1 MESTRNST
9 SCYTSLLALAS
20 PVIAS
25 QAGVMLVS
33 IIDTAMVGSLGKD
46 ALAAVAFAGN
56 LTVPVTYAGVGIAIC
71 VTPLIGRR
79 YGQGNTL
86 SAVACMVNARLLNY
100 IIGIAEMLILAL
112 LWVLL
117 PYMGQPAEVV
127 DITRGYLPIL
137 IASIFPLQMFTGY
150 KQIIEGLQNTS
161 MAMKIS
167 IIGNVL
173 NVIVNY
179 VLIYG
184 FWVVP
189 SIGVNGAAWGTFVS
203 RLFMW
208 AAVVICFKRSSISR
222 TYSELM
228 SKTKINIRAI
238 KVLFFTGLPIGGQMV
253 IECMTFA
260 MGGIM
265 MGWISAAALAA
276 HQVVMS
282 FTSLTYM
289 MVSGLASAVTI
300 KVSLFNGLNDFAS
313 VKRNS
318 KAAVYI
324 GTVFMALMSVCLVA
338 GRHWLP
344 SLFIDDVETLAVAV
358 GIMLMG
364 ASFQI
369 FDGLQMVS
377 LGVLRGLGD
386 MRYPAMVS
394 GVAYAATSMPVAY
407 LVGFVFDLGP
417 CGVWSGYLV
426 GLMLA
431 SFLLLRRVRR
441 KLA

>member
-1 MESTRNST
+1 MKSGTKYT
-9 SCYTSLLALAS
+9 SCYKSLLALAS

-33 IIDTAMVGSLGKD
+33 IVDTAMVGSLGKD

-56 LTVPVTYAGVGIAIC
+56 LTVPVTYAGIGIALC
-71 VTPLIGRR
+71 ATPLIGRR
-79 YGQGNTL
+79 YGQCNTL
-86 SAVACMVNARLLNY
+86 SAATCMVNSRLLNFFV
-100 IIGIAEMLILAL
+100 GLAEMLILVAL
-112 LWVLL
+112 WWLL
-117 PYMGQPAEVV
+117 PYMGQPSEVV
-127 DITRGYLPIL
+127 EITRGYLPIL
-137 IASIFPLQMFTGY
+137 IASILPLQMFSCY
-150 KQIIEGLQNTS
+150 KQMIEGLQNTG

-173 NVIVNY
+173 NIIVNY

-184 FWVVP
+184 FWVIP
-189 SIGVNGAAWGTFVS
+189 AIGVNGAAWGTLVS

-208 AAVVICFKRSSISR
+208 IAIAVCFRRSKLSR
-222 TYSELM
+222 AYSTIV
-228 SKTKINIRAI
+228 SNI
-238 KVLFFTGLPIGGQMV
+238 KVNYRVIRTLFFMGLPIGGQMV
-253 IECMTFA
+253 VECMTFA

-265 MGWISAAALAA
+265 MGWISSAALAA

-300 KVSLFNGLNDFAS
+300 RVSLFNGQNDNIN
-313 VKRNS
+313 VRRNS
-318 KAAVYI
+318 KAGLLM
-324 GTVFMALMSVCLVA
+324 GTLFMTFTSVCLIV

-344 SLFIDDVETLAVAV
+344 SLFIDDNETLAVAV
-358 GIMLMG
+358 GLMLAG

-377 LGVLRGLGD
+377 LGILRGLGD

-394 GVAYAATSMPVAY
+394 GIAYAATSLPVAY
-407 LVGFVFDLGP
+407 IVGFIFDFGS
-417 CGVWSGYLV
+417 CGVWSGYVV
-426 GLMLA
+426 GLLMA
-431 SFLLLRRVRR
+431 SILLLRRV
-441 KLA
+441 KSKIK